1 MSLRFSKRF
10 APVKATRALEADGVI
25 TAGDP
30 PSRAEHPATFRRG
43 RTKDTLSRIR
53 FRVCG
58 AEKSYLDSTFS
69 GMISDQCGAY
79 DLRTDNVH
87 SFHIPVLGL
96 SFSVDTPLRVARY
109 GIASVISI
117 VDDILIEKM
126 REHYSNLYGRPYA
139 PIHPKEEDHRA
150 RRITAYLNLVN
161 QIVHEQAE
169 KLKSAPFEQG
179 SEIVKYFEMLAERS
193 PLKNLYRRWTDAR
206 DAHRATLES
215 ELRSRITPGAIDVN
229 IMTKLDKINRPAP
242 TAEPLPDS
250 SDAVA
255 ALRGFVRSD
264 LDSSVILSAGLN
276 PRLFSYME
284 RCPEFLPGPDGTAS
298 KKVILKVSDYR
309 SAAIQGRILAKKG
322 IWISEF
328 RIESGLN
335 CGGHA
340 FATDGLL
347 LGPILQEFKEKR
359 NSLTSEL
366 HGLYG
371 TALASKGRSAPADP
385 RPVRVTVQGGIGTA
399 AEDEFLRGYFE
410 LDGTGWGSP
419 FLLVPEATNLDDST
433 RTKLASAGTEE
444 FYMSDASP
452 LGIAF
457 NNLRG
462 SSSEEQ
468 LRRRVGDGKPGSP
481 CTKKYLVTNT
491 EFTKEPIC
499 TASRQYQ
506 SLKLRQLEGMALPE
520 EDLRTLI
527 HDVVGKSCLCEDLAP
542 VPSRSDGRKEAPA
555 PQAVAICPGPNLAY
569 FSRIATLEEMVG
581 HIYGRI
587 QLMTVSDRPNLFIN
601 ELRLYVEYLRTATQ
615 KRLGS
620 LTANEHRYLTTF
632 RKNLQDGI
640 AYYRSLVPR
649 MVSET
654 ERYREIIAVQLRE
667 IELEL
672 ELQAIPS
679 PAI

>member
-1 MSLRFSKRF
+1 MC
-10 APVKATRALEADGVI
+10 E
-25 TAGDP
+25 
-30 PSRAEHPATFRRG
+30 RRG
-43 RTKDTLSRIR
+43 LKNPPVRLQVYGREKLYLLWILRT
-53 FRVCG
+53 
-58 AEKSYLDSTFS
+58 A
-69 GMISDQCGAY
+69 ISDQSGAY
-79 DLRTDNVH
+79 VLQNNEVH

-96 SFSVDTPLRVARY
+96 AFSIDTPLRVARY

-117 VDDILIEKM
+117 VDDILIERM
-126 REHYSNLYGRPYA
+126 REHYSNLYGKPYTA
-139 PIHPKEEDHRA
+139 IHPKEEDHRA

-169 KLKSAPFEQG
+169 KLKASPLEQG
-179 SEIVKYFEMLAERS
+179 SEIAKYFEMLAERS
-193 PLKNLYRRWTDAR
+193 PLKSLYRRWADAR

-215 ELRSRITPGAIDVN
+215 ELRSRITAGAIDVN
-229 IMTKLDKINRPAP
+229 IMTKLDKINRPTP
-242 TAEPLPDS
+242 SSEPLPDS

-264 LDSSVILSAGLN
+264 LDSSVVLSAGLN
-276 PRLFSYME
+276 PRLFNYME
-284 RCPEFLPGPDGTAS
+284 RCPEFLPGPEGTAS
-298 KKVILKVSDYR
+298 KRVILKVSDYR
-309 SAAIQGRILAKKG
+309 SAAIQGRMLAKKG

-328 RIESGLN
+328 RVESGLN

-347 LGPILQEFKEKR
+347 LGPILHEFREKKVA
-359 NSLTSEL
+359 LISEL
-366 HGLYG
+366 HSLYRA
-371 TALASKGRSAPADP
+371 ALEGKGMHAPANA

-399 AEDEFLRGYFE
+399 AEDEFLREYFE

-419 FLLVPEATNLDDST
+419 FLLVPEATNLDDRT
-433 RTKLASAGTEE
+433 RERLASAGTED

-452 LGIAF
+452 LGVAF

-462 SSSEEQ
+462 SSSEEKI
-468 LRRRVGDGKPGSP
+468 LRRVREGRPGSP

-491 EFTKEPIC
+491 EFTQEPIC

-520 EDLRTLI
+520 KDLRARI
-527 HDVVGKSCLCEDLAP
+527 QSVVEKSCLCEDLAP
-542 VPSRSDGRKEAPA
+542 VPSAGSDVQESPSS
-555 PQAVAICPGPNLAY
+555 QAVAICPGPNLAY
-569 FSRIATLEEMVG
+569 FSRIVTLEEMVG

-587 QLMTVSDRPNLFIN
+587 QLITVSDRPNLFIN
-601 ELRLYVEYLRTATQ
+601 ELRLYVEYLRTAIR
-615 KRLGS
+615 KRVGS

-649 MVSET
+649 MARES
-654 ERYREIIAVQLRE
+654 ERYREITSAQLRE

-672 ELQAIPS
+672 EMQVIPS